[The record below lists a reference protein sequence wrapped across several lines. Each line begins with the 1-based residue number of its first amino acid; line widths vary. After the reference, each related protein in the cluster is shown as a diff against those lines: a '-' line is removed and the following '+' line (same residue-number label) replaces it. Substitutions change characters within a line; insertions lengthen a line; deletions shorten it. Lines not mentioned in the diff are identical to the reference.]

1 MTLAINTLYGLIR
14 LQKMST
20 YSLHVLYDVMASER
34 RIGANEGLFLFGR
47 QERILTPIP
56 SKNMRI

>member
-1 MTLAINTLYGLIR
+1 MILSINTLYGLIR

-20 YSLHVLYDVMASER
+20 YSLHALYAVMAS
-34 RIGANEGLFLFGR
+34 GWHTGVNKGLLLFGR
-47 QERILTPIP
+47 QERILGLIP